1 MARFLLLGLILA
13 LFFSAAKLFPSLG
26 SREGLGVSYGENI
39 SLPTSQNQPAPEISA
54 RHVFVLDKLSKTV
67 LFQKAADSEVF
78 PASTTKMMT
87 ALVALDKFSLDQ
99 IITVSR
105 SYPEGQTIGLQPG
118 EQLSIEQL
126 LYAMLVQSGND
137 AAEVLAENYPGG
149 RSAFIEA
156 MNQKAIDLNLDHTH
170 FANPTGLDEV
180 GHYSSATDL
189 ARLAETAITHPE
201 FSRIV
206 ATENA
211 VVANHVLTNINELLG
226 KVPGVLG
233 VKTGFTDG
241 AGQSLVTLVSRDSH
255 PVILVV
261 LGSTDRFGDSE
272 KLINWIY
279 TNFKW
284 EE

>member
-1 MARFLLLGLILA
+1 MSRFLLLILGIA
-13 LFFSAAKLFPSLG
+13 FAFFVAAKLRPSLE
-26 SREGLGVSYGENI
+26 SREGMGVSYGEKI
-39 SLPTSQNQPAPEISA
+39 FLPTSQNIPAPDLSA
-54 RHVFVLDKLSKTV
+54 RHVFVLDQKSKTV
-67 LFQKAADSEVF
+67 LFQKSADAQVF

-87 ALVALDKFSLDQ
+87 ALVVLDTFSLDQ
-99 IITVSR
+99 TITVTR
-105 SYPEGQTIGLQPG
+105 SYPEGQTIDLQPG
-118 EQLSIEQL
+118 EQLSVEQL

-137 AAEVLAENYPGG
+137 AAEILAENFSGG
-149 RSAFIEA
+149 RSAFITA
-156 MNQKAIDLNLDHTH
+156 MNQKAAALNLSHTS
-170 FANPTGLDEV
+170 FINPTGLDET

-189 ARLAETAITHPE
+189 ARLADVAMSNSE

-233 VKTGFTDG
+233 VKTGNTLG

-272 KLINWIY
+272 KLITWIY
-279 TNFKW
+279 SNFHW
-284 EE
+284 E

>member
-149 RSAFIEA
+149 RSAFISA
-156 MNQKAIDLNLDHTH
+156 MNQKAVDLNLDHTH

-180 GHYSSATDL
+180 
-189 ARLAETAITHPE
+189 
-201 FSRIV
+201 
-206 ATENA
+206 
-211 VVANHVLTNINELLG
+211 
-226 KVPGVLG
+226 
-233 VKTGFTDG
+233 
-241 AGQSLVTLVSRDSH
+241 
-255 PVILVV
+255 
-261 LGSTDRFGDSE
+261 
-272 KLINWIY
+272 
-279 TNFKW
+279 
-284 EE
+284 